1 MKKIGILTFH
11 DAHNYGAMLQC
22 YALQRFLQLEG
33 HQVEV
38 IDYRP
43 PFYQDQYKRHKIF
56 PYIGKNPWR
65 TIRSLYYNV
74 IMYNKRYNAFE
85 KFHQQ
90 YIKLSVPLLNNEIPS
105 DYDVYIIGSDQVWNP
120 TLTEGFHSVFFCDF
134 NFEKDSKLYVSYALS
149 MENHSFSK
157 EEIDYLQNAL
167 KRFDIIS
174 VRESSMIP
182 LLQSL
187 TTKKIHTVLDPTLLV
202 GQEIWDGI
210 RDECF
215 IDKPYVVLYQIRES
229 PQVRQRAKE
238 IASRIGGE
246 VVELTARIDKNYPI
260 RYQTASPADF
270 INLFRHASYVITT
283 SFHGTAFS
291 LIFNRPFYTYKL
303 GDSFDSRSASLLTSV
318 GLEGRMVSPEDNI
331 SLNEIDFADANKK
344 ISELRQF
351 SRDFLID
358 ALS

>member
-33 HQVEV
+33 YYVEV

-43 PFYQDQYKRHKIF
+43 PFYQNQYRLHKIF

-65 TIRSLYYNV
+65 TIRNLYYNV
-74 IMYNKRYNAFE
+74 MMYNKRCNAFE

-90 YIKLSVPLLNNEIPS
+90 YIKLSAPLVNNEIPS
-105 DYDVYIIGSDQVWNP
+105 GYDVYIIGSDQVWNP
-120 TLTEGFHSVFFCDF
+120 ILTEGFHRIFFCDF
-134 NFEKDSKLYVSYALS
+134 NFEKDEKRYVSYAPS
-149 MENHSFSK
+149 MEKHCFSK
-157 EEIDYLQNAL
+157 EEIDYLRNAL
-167 KRFDIIS
+167 KRFDAIS
-174 VRESSMIP
+174 IREGSMVS

-187 TTKKIHTVLDPTLLV
+187 TTKKIYTVLDPTLLV
-202 GQEIWDGI
+202 EQEIWNGI
-210 RDECF
+210 REECL
-215 IDKPYVVLYQIRES
+215 IDRPYVILYQIRES
-229 PQVRQRAKE
+229 FQVRQRAEE
-238 IASRIGGE
+238 IASCIGGE

-303 GDSFDSRSASLLTSV
+303 GDNFDSRSASLLTSV
-318 GLEGRMVSPEDNI
+318 GLEGRMVLPEDEI
-331 SLNEIDFADANKK
+331 LLNEVDFTDANKK
-344 ISELRQF
+344 ISKLRQF
-351 SRDFLID
+351 SRNFLID